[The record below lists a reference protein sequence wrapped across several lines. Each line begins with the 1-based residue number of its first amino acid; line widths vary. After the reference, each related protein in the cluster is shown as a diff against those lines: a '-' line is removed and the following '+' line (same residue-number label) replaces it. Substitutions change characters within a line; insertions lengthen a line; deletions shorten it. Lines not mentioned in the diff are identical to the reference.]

1 MKRLFFYFLF
11 VFLGVVFETEKIDAS
26 LIRAPSVFGHHEAD
40 LHKYSAVLAAT
51 EPFRLQCQS
60 QLKQSL
66 NPIKY
71 WSRKLFGELFAV
83 NCKKSI
89 SSSLQENLL
98 LTKGLKIEARILQL
112 IWHYHNL
119 RNELRLLLSKK
130 RHFSIDF
137 ISFLNRPIS
146 FLSVRTVALV

>member
-1 MKRLFFYFLF
+1 MKTQFKFFLKSFASFQADLDDYYTMKRLFFYFLF
-11 VFLGVVFETEKIDAS
+11 VFLGVVFETEKINAS

-71 WSRKLFGELFAV
+71 WSRKLFGEL
-83 NCKKSI
+83 
-89 SSSLQENLL
+89 
-98 LTKGLKIEARILQL
+98 
-112 IWHYHNL
+112 
-119 RNELRLLLSKK
+119 
-130 RHFSIDF
+130 
-137 ISFLNRPIS
+137 
-146 FLSVRTVALV
+146 